1 MGVSFSH
8 ASNLM
13 QSLVVFRHLAICKN
27 LKALKVNIFSVR
39 KQNWGFKNLFTKT
52 AKYLQAVK
60 VNFGLW

>member
-39 KQNWGFKNLFTKT
+39 KQNWGFKIDSLK
-52 AKYLQAVK
+52 KYLPDVK